1 MNIVQLIQQSIIEGV
16 KTLYGADIAASDVT
30 LSTTRK
36 EFTGDY
42 TVVTFAFTRYVKK
55 KPEDIGQELGQFVVD
70 HNPFVDGFNVIKGFL
85 NLEVNVQYWL
95 TFLQEAYAN
104 DQFGLH
110 PRNGQKVMVEFCS
123 PNTNKPLH
131 LGHIRNILLGWS
143 VHKILEAAGY
153 DTVRVQIINDR
164 GIAICKS
171 MLAWKKYGE
180 GATPESADMK
190 GDKFVGHY
198 YVLFDKKLQAE
209 YQDWQASAEGQA
221 IFAEKKKADQDEA
234 AFFKGF
240 KDLYFNDYS
249 TLGTEAREMLLRW
262 EANDPETV
270 ELWKRMNSWVY
281 SGFGGTFEKLG
292 VEFDKL
298 YYESDTYLL
307 GRSIVEQGLEKGV
320 FYRLEDGSV
329 WIDLEDVKM
338 DKKLVLR
345 KDGTSV
351 YITQDLGTAQLRNQ
365 DFGMDKMVYVV
376 GDEQIYHFQV
386 LFEILK
392 RLGEPYANGLYH
404 LAYGMVDLPTGKMK
418 SREGTVVDADD
429 LIAEVVN
436 EALLNSQERG
446 TLSDQTPEEQQE
458 IIRQIGIAALK
469 FFIVKVH
476 PKKRMTFDPKESVDM
491 QGQTGPYIQNAYVRI
506 QSILRKVEANNLV
519 LISDYTTIDVVEK
532 DLMAEL
538 HQFPEVI
545 LQAAAEYDPSLVA
558 NYCFSLAKSFH
569 RFYHDFSILRAE
581 SESAK
586 AFRLQ
591 LSKVIGQVLKTG
603 MDLLGIEMP
612 ERM

>member
-95 TFLQEAYAN
+95 TFLQEAYEN

-171 MLAWKKYGE
+171 MLAWQKYGE
-180 GATPESADMK
+180 GATPESAGMK
-190 GDKFVGHY
+190 GDKFVGYY

-221 IFAEKKKADQDEA
+221 VFAEKKKAEQDEA

-240 KDLYFNDYS
+240 KDLYFNDHS
-249 TLGTEAREMLLRW
+249 ALGAEAREMLLRW

-329 WIDLEDVKM
+329 WIDIEDVKM

-506 QSILRKVEANNLV
+506 QSILRKVESNNLA